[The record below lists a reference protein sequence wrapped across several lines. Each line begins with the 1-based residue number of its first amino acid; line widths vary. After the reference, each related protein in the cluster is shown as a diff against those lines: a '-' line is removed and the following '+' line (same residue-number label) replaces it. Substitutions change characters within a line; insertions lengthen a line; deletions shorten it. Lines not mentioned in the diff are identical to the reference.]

1 MPPKKGK
8 KIKNEKIPDG
18 LSELINEAIAKCFL
32 NSEATKIARIT
43 ASKIDGVDYQ
53 FPIRGLLSFPRQD
66 PEILATKIK
75 ENIPENQLLDK
86 LELSSNKS
94 FMNIFTRIKRSQTCK
109 TCGNNTKLGKQK
121 ILFDPSSSH

>member
-32 NSEATKIARIT
+32 SSEATKIVRVR

-66 PEILATKIK
+66 PEILAT
-75 ENIPENQLLDK
+75 
-86 LELSSNKS
+86 
-94 FMNIFTRIKRSQTCK
+94 
-109 TCGNNTKLGKQK
+109 NTDYGHPMKA
-121 ILFDPSSSH
+121 

>member
-8 KIKNEKIPDG
+8 KIKNERIPEG
-18 LSELINEAIAKCFL
+18 LSKLINEAIAKCFL
-32 NSEATKIARIT
+32 DSEATKIVKIT

-53 FPIRGLLSFPRQD
+53 FPIRGLLSSPSQD

-86 LELSSNKS
+86 LELSD
-94 FMNIFTRIKRSQTCK
+94 
-109 TCGNNTKLGKQK
+109 NNLTIRHL
-121 ILFDPSSSH
+121 